1 MAPIYYHVT
10 VRLIVYHLQKQ
21 LNLISYDIGY
31 PVKNGINVSV
41 AHSQSEKGTKPMLH
55 GAQQRLLAG
64 DLQRL

>member
-1 MAPIYYHVT
+1 MALIYYHEA

-31 PVKNGINVSV
+31 AVKNGINVSV

>member
-21 LNLISYDIGY
+21 LNLISYDTGY
-31 PVKNGINVSV
+31 AVKNGINVSV